1 MGNEQGPGGWRS
13 RRRGLAAVSIAVWA
27 VFMAL
32 TAVAAAGPPFPP
44 PVEGQRVY
52 DTRHI
57 FSAAAVADA
66 ERVSHA
72 IEDRSGAQVVVYT
85 QAVSAGLS
93 ESEARDQAAALG
105 NQWGVGRSGFNDGVV
120 VLFDIDPSGIHGKVA
135 IIGGDG
141 FRNAYL
147 PDNDAQRIVDQQII
161 PRLTESP
168 PQFDQALHDALAK
181 LDAAVSP
188 AHVQALSTARTI
200 SAIAA
205 LIVAPLLFL
214 LLVGT
219 ALVRWI
225 RYGKDPVY
233 LDDPSILMPAPP
245 EKLTAADAAL
255 IVDGRSTR
263 RALTTALL
271 DLASRGQLSF
281 EDRRSGLLGTGHQ
294 VGIHTDP
301 PKGDPTIEAQ
311 RALNGRRP
319 IGGAEKLAYR
329 KLTDLAGTSGEVPP
343 EKVPSF
349 GKSVDE
355 FDKALEAQ
363 VVRGGWYAKPP
374 SEVIAGARRRA
385 VAEIVGGGIVAW
397 ASIWLPFAG
406 ALVVG
411 LAVVAAGIVT
421 FILSGW
427 MPTVTMPG
435 AMVRAMLA
443 AYRRTLQKTMDQARS
458 MQQVVSEAKL
468 PWLETPDQAVV
479 WGTALGLNA
488 AVEAVLARTLADVQ
502 SQRVLPTAVW
512 FPTWYGSPI
521 GASGGVA
528 GGAPGGSLFSGS
540 AVPDFGG
547 MFNVLGSIGNS
558 PSSKSSG
565 GFGGGGGFSG
575 GGGGSGS
582 F

>member
-1 MGNEQGPGGWRS
+1 MAVGVS
-13 RRRGLAAVSIAVWA
+13 AVLASAV
-27 VFMAL
+27 VFM
-32 TAVAAAGPPFPP
+32 VAAAGASAADPIFVPTGPPFPP
-44 PVEGQRVY
+44 PVAGRRVY
-52 DTRHI
+52 DYRRI
-57 FSAAAVADA
+57 FSAAAIADA
-66 ERVSHA
+66 EAQSHA

-85 QAVSAGLS
+85 QSVPYDVSQ
-93 ESEARDQAAALG
+93 SEARDQAAALG

-120 VLFDIDPSGIHGKVA
+120 LLFDIDPSGIHGKVA
-135 IIGGDG
+135 IVGGDG

-147 PDNDAQRIVDQQII
+147 PDSDAQRIVDQQII
-161 PRLTESP
+161 PRLIESP
-168 PQFDQALHDALAK
+168 PNFDQALHDALAK

-188 AHVQALSTARTI
+188 AHVQALSAARTLN
-200 SAIAA
+200 AIAA

-214 LLVGT
+214 LLVG
-219 ALVRWI
+219 AAVVRWI

-255 IVDGRSTR
+255 IVEGRSTR

-281 EDRRSGLLGTGHQ
+281 EDSRSGLLGTGHQ
-294 VGIHTDP
+294 LGIHTDP
-301 PKGDPTIEAQ
+301 AKGDPTIEAQ
-311 RALNGRRP
+311 RALNARRP

-329 KLTDLAGTSGEVPP
+329 KLTDLAGASGEVPP

-374 SEVIAGARRRA
+374 SEVIARARRRA
-385 VAEIVGGGIVAW
+385 IAEVVGGGIVAW
-397 ASIWLPFAG
+397 ASTWLAFSG

-411 LAVVAAGIVT
+411 LAVVAAGVVT

-458 MQQVVSEAKL
+458 MQQVVTEAKL

-488 AVEAVLARTLADVQ
+488 AIEGVLARTLSDVQ
-502 SQRVLPTAVW
+502 SQRVAPSAVW
-512 FPTWYGSPI
+512 FPVWYGSPI
-521 GASGGVA
+521 SSGGAA

-558 PSSKSSG
+558 PSSKGGG